1 MKTKI
6 KTAVVSAD
14 FEEFL
19 KLLNKNKVKY
29 LIVGGYAYAVH
40 FKPRFTNDIDIFIL
54 ADSENAEKVLN
65 TLMDFGF
72 GELTISKKDLTK
84 PDQVIQLGYSPLRID
99 LMTSISGVD
108 FRIAWKNKIK
118 RKYGKQSV
126 FFIGKNE
133 FILNKKSSGRKKDL
147 ADLE

>member
-1 MKTKI
+1 MT
-6 KTAVVSAD
+6 VSAD

-40 FKPRFTNDIDIFIL
+40 FKPRFTNDIDIFLL
-54 ADSENAEKVLN
+54 AESENADKVLN
-65 TLMDFGF
+65 TLKDFGF
-72 GELTISKKDLTK
+72 GELKVSSKDLTK
-84 PDQVIQLGYSPLRID
+84 PEQVIQLGYPPLRID

-108 FRIAWKNKIK
+108 FRTAWENKINK
-118 RKYGKQSV
+118 KYGKQTV
-126 FFIGKNE
+126 FFIGKKE
-133 FILNKKSSGRKKDL
+133 FILNKISTGRKKDL

>member
-1 MKTKI
+1 MT
-6 KTAVVSAD
+6 VSAD

-19 KLLNKNKVKY
+19 KLLNKNKVSY
-29 LIVGGYAYAVH
+29 LIVGGYAYAIH
-40 FKPRFTNDIDIFIL
+40 FKPRFTNVIDIFIF
-54 ADSENAEKVLN
+54 AESENAGKVLN
-65 TLMDFGF
+65 ALKDFGF
-72 GELTISKKDLTK
+72 GELKVSVKDLTK

-108 FRIAWKNKIK
+108 FRTAWKNKIK
-118 RKYGKQSV
+118 RKYGKQNV

>member
-1 MKTKI
+1 MKI
-6 KTAVVSAD
+6 KTMTASAD

-29 LIVGGYAYAVH
+29 LIVGGYAYAIH
-40 FKPRFTNDIDIFIL
+40 FKPRYTNDIDIFIL
-54 ADSENAEKVLN
+54 AETQNAAKVLK
-65 TLMDFGF
+65 TLKDFGF

-84 PDQVIQLGYSPLRID
+84 PDQVIQLGYPPLRID
-99 LMTSISGVD
+99 LLTSISGVE
-108 FRIAWKNKIK
+108 FRNAWKNKVK
-118 RKYGKQSV
+118 SKYGKQCV
-126 FFIGKNE
+126 YFIGKKE

>member
-1 MKTKI
+1 MKTK
-6 KTAVVSAD
+6 TMTVSAD

-54 ADSENAEKVLN
+54 AESENADKVLN
-65 TLMDFGF
+65 TLKDFGF
-72 GELTISKKDLTK
+72 GELKISTKDLTK

-99 LMTSISGVD
+99 LMTSISGVE
-108 FRIAWKNKIK
+108 FLAAWKNKIK
-118 RKYGKQSV
+118 RKYGKQGV
-126 FFIGKNE
+126 YFIGKKE